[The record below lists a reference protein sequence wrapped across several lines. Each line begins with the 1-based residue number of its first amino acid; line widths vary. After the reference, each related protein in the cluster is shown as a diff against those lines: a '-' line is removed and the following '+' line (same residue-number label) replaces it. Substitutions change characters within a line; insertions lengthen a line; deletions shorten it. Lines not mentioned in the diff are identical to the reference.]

1 MRAWPAAALAAAL
14 AVMFWSQPRAG
25 GRRDRGP
32 TVDPGAGAAAAALR
46 RATGIDPAAPVW
58 GAPFRE
64 MAALYDG
71 ADPPLETFGVS
82 AKFSNGKAATARY
95 YVALELPGSGGHLP
109 RDAQRRAAARTAAAL
124 KAPPLVDAW
133 LAVLAAEAPPPVY
146 GFGVDA
152 DAGAAKLYSATE
164 LCAVA
169 EPDLCAVATTVHC
182 AIARAD
188 AGAEAAADPRAQHEE
203 TPVNLK

>member
-1 MRAWPAAALAAAL
+1 M
-14 AVMFWSQPRAG
+14 PRAG
-25 GRRDRGP
+25 MS
-32 TVDPGAGAAAAALR
+32 AAAALLE
-46 RATGIDPAAPVW
+46 ATGIDPAAPVW

-64 MAALYDG
+64 LAALYDG
-71 ADPPLETFGVS
+71 ADPPLETLGVS

-133 LAVLAAEAPPPVY
+133 LDVLAAEAPPPVY

-152 DAGAAKLYSATE
+152 DAGAAPGRLRPPRGRPSARRRPLVGT
-164 LCAVA
+164 
-169 EPDLCAVATTVHC
+169 
-182 AIARAD
+182 R
-188 AGAEAAADPRAQHEE
+188 G
-203 TPVNLK
+203 